1 MSRENVELV
10 VRAMDA
16 YRAGGFAAGR
26 EFLHPD
32 FEMVRA
38 GIHFTESGTYR
49 GYDAASESM
58 MDYIGAFEDY
68 QTEPE
73 EFIDAGDRVVVA
85 QTELGRARSSS
96 VQLRERWYAVFTLSE
111 GKILRL
117 QWFGERADALEAAG
131 LRQ

>member
-38 GIHFTESGTYR
+38 GIHFTECGTYR

-58 MDYIGAFEDY
+58 MAR
-68 QTEPE
+68 
-73 EFIDAGDRVVVA
+73 DASTSTISRGV
-85 QTELGRARSSS
+85 
-96 VQLRERWYAVFTLSE
+96 
-111 GKILRL
+111 
-117 QWFGERADALEAAG
+117 
-131 LRQ
+131 